1 MLKLLGRANSINV
14 QKVVW
19 CVLELGIPFERK
31 DIGGAFG
38 GNDTPEYLAL
48 NPNGRVPTIIDGDVV
63 LWESNAIV
71 RYLSAKHGEGTLSP
85 RDVAKRADADRW
97 MDWQTTTLTP
107 ATHPA
112 FWGLIRTPE
121 EKRDMAAIAKSIA
134 ESEAKMRILERV
146 LADRAY
152 ITGDTFTMGDIPIGC
167 AAHRWLHLPIER
179 PSLPAV
185 QRWYERLM
193 QRSPAQTVLTAPL
206 T

>member
-85 RDVAKRADADRW
+85 RDVAKRADADRLRGGA
-97 MDWQTTTLTP
+97 QRGT
-107 ATHPA
+107 
-112 FWGLIRTPE
+112 
-121 EKRDMAAIAKSIA
+121 AI
-134 ESEAKMRILERV
+134 LYPQPF
-146 LADRAY
+146 D
-152 ITGDTFTMGDIPIGC
+152 TGWRYGIDIGR
-167 AAHRWLHLPIER
+167 H
-179 PSLPAV
+179 
-185 QRWYERLM
+185 Q
-193 QRSPAQTVLTAPL
+193 
-206 T
+206 